1 MCSGQ
6 LIKIAPDKFDTIIHD
21 ERNKASHKVK
31 INNLEN
37 FLRTVKSGK
46 MAYGCCITS
55 SDESAT
61 EIACAAGFDFVW
73 IDGEHGQMDRNVAM
87 RHLVSVKGTGVASF
101 YRVPSCDHTEIK
113 KVIDFC
119 PAGIII
125 PMVMD
130 EEDARRAVA
139 ACRYPIHGGN
149 RGCGFRR
156 GWDYGMRSTDE
167 YLAESAHDP
176 LVIIQLEHIDAARRL
191 DQILAVPGVDSIL
204 IGPYDFSMSMG
215 KPGRFDDPEVSEAFD
230 TVCAKVVAKGIPLG
244 VYCES
249 GFADWRRRGVS
260 YMSVKNDTNA
270 MLWGFRESLK
280 RALT

>member
-1 MCSGQ
+1 MSDMF
-6 LIKIAPDKFDTIIHD
+6 L
-21 ERNKASHKVK
+21 NKRGNGGLPLGAVVT
-31 INNLEN
+31 
-37 FLRTVKSGK
+37 FADAAV
-46 MAYGCCITS
+46 
-55 SDESAT
+55 T
-61 EIACAAGFDFVW
+61 EVLAAAGFDFIW
-73 IDGEHGQMDRNVAM
+73 IDGEHGIIDRKTAQD
-87 RHLVSVKGTGVASF
+87 HIIAAEAHGIPAL
-101 YRVPSCDHTEIK
+101 YRVPACDHTEIK
-113 KVIDFC
+113 RIIDLG

-130 EEDARRAVA
+130 ENDAATAVA

-156 GWDYGMRSTDE
+156 GWDYGARDTAE

-191 DQILAVPGVDSIL
+191 DKILAVPGVDSVL

-215 KPGRFDDPEVSEAFD
+215 KPGRFDDPEVMAAFD
-230 TVCAKVVAKGIPLG
+230 EACAKVIAKGIPLG

-249 GFADWRRRGVS
+249 NFDDWRRRGVT

-270 MLWGFRESLK
+270 MLWGFQAAIGKASAR
-280 RALT
+280 

>member
-1 MCSGQ
+1 MKQ
-6 LIKIAPDKFDTIIHD
+6 
-21 ERNKASHKVK
+21 
-31 INNLEN
+31 NNLEK
-37 FLRTVKSGK
+37 FLEKVNGGH

-73 IDGEHGQMDRNVAM
+73 IDGEHGQMDRNTAM
-87 RHLVSVKGTGVASF
+87 RHLAMVKGTDVASF

-119 PAGIII
+119 PAGIIV

-130 EEDARRAVA
+130 EDDAAKAVA

-156 GWDYGMRSTDE
+156 GWDYGARDADD
-167 YLAESAHDP
+167 YLALSAHDP
-176 LVIIQLEHIDAARRL
+176 MVIIQLEHVDAALRL
-191 DQILAVPGVDSIL
+191 DKILDVPGIDSIL

-215 KPGRFDDPEVSEAFD
+215 RPGQFDDPEVKAALD
-230 TVCAKVVAKGIPLG
+230 ACCAKIVAKGILLG
-244 VYCES
+244 TYCES
-249 GFADWRRRGVS
+249 DFDGWRSRGVQ

-270 MLWGFRESLK
+270 MLAGFQAAIRKAGEQ
-280 RALT
+280 

>member
-1 MCSGQ
+1 MK
-6 LIKIAPDKFDTIIHD
+6 L
-21 ERNKASHKVK
+21 
-31 INNLEN
+31 NNLEN
-37 FLRTVKSGK
+37 FLNVIRSGRI
-46 MAYGCCITS
+46 AYGCCITS

-73 IDGEHGQMDRNVAM
+73 IDGEHGEMDRLTAM
-87 RHLVSVKGTGVASF
+87 RHMVAVKGTGVASF
-101 YRVPSCDHTEIK
+101 YRVPACDHAEIK
-113 KVIDFC
+113 KVIDFG

-130 EEDARRAVA
+130 ENDAARAVS

-156 GWDYGMRSTDE
+156 GWDYGARDTAD
-167 YLAESAHDP
+167 YLGESAHDP

-191 DQILAVPGVDSIL
+191 DRILEVPGIDSIL

-215 KPGRFDDPEVSEAFD
+215 KPGKFDDPEVNRAFD
-230 TVCAKVVAKGIPLG
+230 DACAKIAARGIPLG
-244 VYCES
+244 VYCECD
-249 GFADWRRRGVS
+249 FAKWRTRGVS

-270 MLWGFRESLK
+270 MLDGFRAAMAKAESG
-280 RALT
+280 R